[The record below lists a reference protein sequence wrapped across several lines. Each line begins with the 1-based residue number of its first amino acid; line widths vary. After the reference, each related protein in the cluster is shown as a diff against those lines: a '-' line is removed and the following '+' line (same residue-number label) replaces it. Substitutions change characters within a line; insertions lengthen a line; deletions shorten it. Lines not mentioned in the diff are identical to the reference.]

1 MSPRGDLSPGGR
13 SALDCPRRSA
23 KEGSVAAEKWMQ
35 SARESIERRGTEGV
49 CTGKKFGSESC
60 RPGTRRYALAKTFK
74 KVAHR
79 HKGKS
84 R

>member
-1 MSPRGDLSPGGR
+1 
-13 SALDCPRRSA
+13 
-23 KEGSVAAEKWMQ
+23 MQ
-35 SARESIERRGTEGV
+35 RAREDIERRGTEGV

-74 KVAHR
+74 KSAKR
-79 HKGKS
+79 HTGKE